1 MVNGIS
7 NRSIFTVL
15 TQSHAKTTSRF
26 EYKNKY
32 GLQDNLLRMI
42 AEKDPD
48 KADAFKQK
56 LEEWNRT
63 ADMLKT
69 AKKDFSEQ
77 RKAAAREKIEQI
89 KKELQMLQM
98 LAVTNPK
105 AAARRLAQLS
115 RELSA
120 AVKSYAAAS
129 AGSGVDISSTPSLTD
144 ATATTTTSGGGSA
157 ATVSEL
163 EQGGDQVTTSPPQ
176 QTEAE
181 AAVATDDAAQ
191 ENLSDEPTE
200 DLGEGAPN
208 VKEAVM
214 ATFNEMEKKSSER
227 REDAKFAA
235 DVREIKNMIKGIL
248 ATIKRAM
255 EDGKEKDDLIGQVED
270 DLANIDSSLSE
281 LTSSVQVDAGVVVP
295 SLNISI

>member
-7 NRSIFTVL
+7 NRSVFTL
-15 TQSHAKTTSRF
+15 LAQSRTKIASPF
-26 EYKNKY
+26 GDKNKH
-32 GLQDNLLRMI
+32 GLQENLLHMI

-56 LEEWNRT
+56 LEEWERT
-63 ADMLKT
+63 TDMLK
-69 AKKDFSEQ
+69 AARKDFSEQ

-89 KKELQMLQM
+89 KKELQMLRM

-120 AVKSYAAAS
+120 AVKAYSSAS
-129 AGSGVDISSTPSLTD
+129 AGGGIDISSTPSLTG
-144 ATATTTTSGGGSA
+144 AAATTSGAESA
-157 ATVSEL
+157 VTVSGAD
-163 EQGGDQVTTSPPQ
+163 QGGEQVVSSAPQ

-191 ENLSDEPTE
+191 EHLSDEPTE
-200 DLGEGAPN
+200 YSGEGAPS

-227 REDAKFAA
+227 REDAEFAA

-255 EDGKEKDDLIGQVED
+255 EDGQEKDDLISQVED

-281 LTSSVQVDAGVVVP
+281 LTSSVQVDAGVMVP